1 MSVESVERVQS
12 PGDLYDAFVRIR
24 DERKLRQ
31 RDAAQALGVP
41 EGAIIA
47 ASVGRREGLRA
58 TRLTG
63 PWPEL
68 FEEIPFLG
76 NVMALTRN
84 ESTVHEKT
92 GKYEQMSHEGPVGL
106 ALGPD
111 IDLRIF
117 YMHWAH
123 GYAVTEDSPKGT
135 SRSLQIYDK
144 YGDAVHKI
152 FLRGT
157 EDDLM
162 TWSDF
167 IERHADAN
175 QAPGDTF
182 ATDRPVPTVTPD
194 AEIDAEGFRAGWLG
208 MKDTHEFFP
217 LLRKFKVARTQAL
230 RLAPESLAYRVPNE
244 AARQLL
250 QDAARDGNS
259 IMCFVG
265 NPGMIQIHSGP
276 VKRVEIMGNWLNVLD
291 ASFNLHMR
299 EDMIAEAW
307 VVKKPTTDGVV
318 TSVEFFDR
326 TGDTMAMFFGERK
339 PGKPE
344 LADWRALVDR
354 IPKLAA

>member
-1 MSVESVERVQS
+1 MSVEAVERIGS
-12 PGDLYDAFVRIR
+12 PSDLYDAFLHIR
-24 DERKLRQ
+24 EERKLRQ
-31 RDAAQALGVP
+31 RDAAQALGVA

-47 ASVGRREGLRA
+47 ASVGRGDGLRA

-76 NVMALTRN
+76 KVMALTRN
-84 ESTVHEKT
+84 ESTVHEKVGT
-92 GKYEQMSHEGPVGL
+92 YEKMSHEGLVGL

-123 GYAVTEDSPKGT
+123 AYAVTEESPKGT
-135 SRSLQIYDK
+135 ARSLQVYDK
-144 YGDAVHKI
+144 YGCAVHKI

-157 EDDLM
+157 DDDLM
-162 TWSDF
+162 TWYDF
-167 IERHADAN
+167 VERHADAN
-175 QAPGDTF
+175 QAAGEAF
-182 ATDRPVPTVTPD
+182 ETDRPAPSITPD
-194 AEIDAEGFRAGWLG
+194 VQIDAEGFRAGWRG

-217 LLRKFKVARTQAL
+217 LLRRFKVARTQAL
-230 RLAPESLAYRVPNE
+230 RLAPDGLAYRVGKE

-250 QDAARDGNS
+250 QEASQGGNS

-265 NPGMIQIHSGP
+265 NPGMIQIHTGP
-276 VKRVEIMGNWLNVLD
+276 VKRVEVMGNWLNVLD

-299 EDMIAEAW
+299 EDMIEEAW
-307 VVKKPTTDGVV
+307 VVRKPTTDGVV
-318 TSVEFFDR
+318 TSVEFFEKN
-326 TGDTMAMFFGERK
+326 GDVMAMFFGERK

>member
-1 MSVESVERVQS
+1 MSVESVERIES
-12 PGDLYDAFVRIR
+12 PAELYESFLRIR

-31 RDAAQALGVP
+31 RDAAHALGVS
-41 EGAIIA
+41 EGAVIA

-92 GKYEQMSHEGPVGL
+92 GRYEQMSHEGTVGL

-123 GYAVTEDSPKGT
+123 GYAVTEESPKGT
-135 SRSLQIYDK
+135 ARSLQIYDK

-157 EDDLM
+157 DDDLM

-167 IERHADAN
+167 IERHADSD
-175 QAPGDTF
+175 QTPGDTF
-182 ATDRPVPTVTPD
+182 ETVRPVPSVTPD
-194 AEIDAEGFRAGWLG
+194 AKIDAAGFRAGWLA

-217 LLRKFKVARTQAL
+217 LLRKFGVARTQAL
-230 RLAPESLAYRVPNE
+230 RLAPEGLAYRVPGE

-250 QDAARDGNS
+250 QDASRDGNS

-265 NPGMIQIHSGP
+265 NPGMIQIHTGP
-276 VKRVEIMGNWLNVLD
+276 VKRVEIMGPWLNVLD

-299 EDMIAEAW
+299 EDMIREAW

-318 TSVEFFDR
+318 TSVEFFDA
-326 TGDTMAMFFGERK
+326 TGDVMAMFFGERK

-354 IPKLAA
+354 IPRIAA